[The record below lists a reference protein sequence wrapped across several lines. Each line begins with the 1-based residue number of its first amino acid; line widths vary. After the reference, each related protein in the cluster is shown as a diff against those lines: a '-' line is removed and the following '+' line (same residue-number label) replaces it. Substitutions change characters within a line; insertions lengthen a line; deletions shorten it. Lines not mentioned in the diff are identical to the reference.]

1 MTELDYGKIGARIR
15 CARKERDWS
24 QEELAKKCGIS
35 AAFLGHIERGTRKMS
50 LETFVSL
57 CRVME
62 LDADVL
68 LWGITKPLS
77 SVMQEVW
84 AHPEKKDGDSY
95 AMYIRIMK
103 SVADIMGKSDEFA

>member
-1 MTELDYGKIGARIR
+1 MSELDYGKIGARIR
-15 CARKERDWS
+15 QARKEKDWS

-57 CRVME
+57 CRTLE
-62 LDADVL
+62 LEADML
-68 LWGITKPLS
+68 LWGITRPLS

-84 AHPEKKDGDSY
+84 GCPEQKDGDSY
-95 AMYIRIMK
+95 ALYIRIMK
-103 SVADIMGKSDEFA
+103 SVADIMGKS